1 MNMTR
6 AQFDGLMGQVLE
18 QHPDVADVIITT
30 GKAIQAE
37 VHGELKDAVTTPDLG
52 RISPLLTKAMALALI
67 GENARLQKALPA
79 KGSCDLSYALPG
91 KGRFRVNIFS
101 QRGSLALVMRR
112 LPSRIPG
119 MEELGLPQA
128 FLDMVPEKNGL
139 ILVTGGTGSGKSN
152 SLAALIDRINE
163 TRAGHIVT
171 LEDPVE
177 YRMPTVR
184 QVQLNRKAG
193 MTFASGL
200 RSILRQDPDV
210 ILVGEVRDGET
221 AAIAVQAGLTGH
233 RVLTTLHTNDAAT
246 AITRLVEMGIQPFL
260 VSTVLL
266 ASVSQRLLRKNCP
279 HCLES
284 YTPRKDLL
292 MAFGISDA
300 LLPKFNFQRG
310 AGCRTCHQTGYSGRM
325 AIYEV
330 LQDVRKAPQKLHHIK
345 EAYEAGLSAY
355 RARRWTAAKKMFG
368 KVIEA
373 YGDEASEVF
382 IHRIEVFEASPPPE
396 DWDGVFRMKVK

>member
-6 AQFDGLMGQVLE
+6 AQFDGLMAQVLE

-52 RISPLLTKAMALALI
+52 KISPLLTKAMALALI
-67 GENARLQKALPA
+67 GENARLQKALSG

-128 FLDMVPEKNGL
+128 FQDMVPEKNGL

-177 YRMPTVR
+177 FTHPHKKGTVNQR
-184 QVQLNRKAG
+184 ELG
-193 MTFASGL
+193 IDFDTFASGL
-200 RSILRQDPDV
+200 RAAFRQGPKV
-210 ILVGEVRDGET
+210 ILVGEIRDPET
-221 AAIAVQAGLTGH
+221 MEIALQAAGTGH
-233 RVLTTLHTNDAAT
+233 LVLSTLHTTDAGAT
-246 AITRLVEMGIQPFL
+246 ISRILGLFSPAEERLIRMR
-260 VSTVLL
+260 L
-266 ASVSQRLLRKNCP
+266 AESLRYVVSQRLLPKEGGGRVAAFEVLKNT
-279 HCLES
+279 L
-284 YTPRKDLL
+284 RVKDLIL
-292 MAFGISDA
+292 QGESADKTFYNVLEQGATYGMQTFDQHFLALYSQGLVTEETA
-300 LLPKFNFQRG
+300 LLSASDRSRLGQMIDRAKALRG
-310 AGCRTCHQTGYSGRM
+310 DKATSLVLEGLEDDGKGR
-325 AIYEV
+325 
-330 LQDVRKAPQKLHHIK
+330 
-345 EAYEAGLSAY
+345 
-355 RARRWTAAKKMFG
+355 
-368 KVIEA
+368 
-373 YGDEASEVF
+373 
-382 IHRIEVFEASPPPE
+382 
-396 DWDGVFRMKVK
+396 